1 MARTFNILV
10 AIDLL
15 LAAIVGCKRNETL
28 SAAAFSTEQDSKF
41 WGKFW
46 RPKIDAIFRRWQP
59 DHCRIQWEFETKW
72 NRNFNE

>member
-1 MARTFNILV
+1 MTRAFNILV

-15 LAAIVGCKRNETL
+15 IAACVGCKRNETL
-28 SAAAFSTEQDSKF
+28 SAAAYSTEQDGKF

-46 RPKIDAIFRRWQP
+46 RPKIDAIFRRWQS
-59 DHCRIQWEFETKW
+59 DHCRIQWELETKW